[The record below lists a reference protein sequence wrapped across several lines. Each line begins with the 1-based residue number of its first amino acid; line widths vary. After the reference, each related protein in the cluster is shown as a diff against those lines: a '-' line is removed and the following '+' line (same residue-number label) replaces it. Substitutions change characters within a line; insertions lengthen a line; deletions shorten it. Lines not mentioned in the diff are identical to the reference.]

1 MAYNLNQLKV
11 ASLDYSYIV
20 ESLTTFLEK
29 QPELKDIDFRNQA
42 SAANM
47 IINILATATAYN
59 GIYTQLGLKE
69 SFVST
74 ASLLESLVG
83 VASNNAIVIAPV
95 KSAKAVATTTQSISD
110 YTSFDA
116 VAPDGSSIHFYNPD
130 TITGSSGGSTVNL
143 YSGSGVNVYTNWD
156 FESQSMLLPYTVD
169 PDTVNLYEITD
180 PFNPTTSQVKWTR
193 VDRSFLSTSDNQK
206 IFAVQ
211 NSPTGYLVTT
221 NFANAKV
228 LTTSSSVMVKAV
240 ISSGS
245 VGNNALIS
253 DPNSLFSQILTPTG
267 GYNTLSVDTARA
279 KVLFGLSQDRCV
291 TIRDYINAILS
302 SSIPGTS
309 DESLVSVR
317 NGDAPGTVNVYVSG
331 LSSTNQTLLLTYLSE
346 RTPAGTS
353 VIYGQ

>member
-20 ESLTTFLEK
+20 DSLITFLEK
-29 QPELKDIDFRNQA
+29 QPELKNVDFRNNA

-83 VASNNAIVIAPV
+83 IASNNGIVIAPV
-95 KSAKAVATTTQSISD
+95 KSAKSVATTTLSISD

-116 VAPDGSSIHFYNPD
+116 ITPDGSSIHFYNPD
-130 TITGSSGGSTVNL
+130 TIVGSSGGSNVNL
-143 YSGSGVNVYTNWD
+143 YAGSGINVYTNWD
-156 FESQSMLLPYTVD
+156 FDTQSMLLPYTID
-169 PDTVNLYEITD
+169 PETISLYEITD

-193 VDRSFLSTSDNQK
+193 VDRSFLSTTNNQQ
-206 IFAVQ
+206 IFTVQ

-228 LTTSSSVMVKAV
+228 ITTSSSVMVKGV
-240 ISSGS
+240 VSSGS
-245 VGNNALIS
+245 VGNGASIS
-253 DPNSLFSQILTPTG
+253 DPNSLFSKIPTPSG
-267 GYNTLSVDTARA
+267 GYSTLSVESTRAR
-279 KVLFGLSQDRCV
+279 VLFGLGQDRCV
-291 TIRDYINAILS
+291 TIRDFINAIMCS
-302 SSIPGTS
+302 NISGTD
-309 DESLVSVR
+309 DEDLITVR
-317 NGDAPGTVNVYVSG
+317 NGDTPGTVNVYVSG
-331 LSSTNQTLLLTYLSE
+331 LSSDNQTLLLNYLSD
-346 RTPAGTS
+346 RTTAGTS

>member
-20 ESLTTFLEK
+20 ESLTSFLEK
-29 QPELKDIDFRNQA
+29 QPDLKDIDFRNKA

-47 IINILATATAYN
+47 MINILATATAYN

-83 VASNNAIVIAPV
+83 IASNNAIVIAPV
-95 KSAKAVATTTQSISD
+95 KSAKSVATTTQSISD

-116 VAPDGSSIHFYNPD
+116 ITPDGSSIHFYNPD
-130 TITGSSGGSTVNL
+130 TIVGSSGGVDVNL
-143 YSGSGVNVYTNWD
+143 YSGSGINSYTNWD
-156 FESQSMLLPYTVD
+156 FESQSILLPYTVD
-169 PDTVNLYEITD
+169 PDTISLYEITD

-193 VDRSFLSTSDNQK
+193 VSRSFLSTTNNQK

-228 LTTSSSVMVKAV
+228 LTTSSSVLVKAV
-240 ISSGS
+240 ISSGF
-245 VGNNALIS
+245 VGNGAAIS
-253 DPNSLFSQILTPTG
+253 DPNSIFSKISTPDG
-267 GYNTLSVDTARA
+267 GYSTLSVDIARS
-279 KVLFGLSQDRCV
+279 KVLFGLAQDRCV
-291 TIRDYINAILS
+291 TIRDYINAIQS
-302 SSIPGTS
+302 SSISGTD
-309 DESLVSVR
+309 DESLITVR
-317 NGDAPGTVNVYVSG
+317 NGDTPGTVNVYVDG
-331 LSSTNQTLLLTYLSE
+331 LSSDNQTLLLTYLSE

-353 VIYGQ
+353 VVYGL